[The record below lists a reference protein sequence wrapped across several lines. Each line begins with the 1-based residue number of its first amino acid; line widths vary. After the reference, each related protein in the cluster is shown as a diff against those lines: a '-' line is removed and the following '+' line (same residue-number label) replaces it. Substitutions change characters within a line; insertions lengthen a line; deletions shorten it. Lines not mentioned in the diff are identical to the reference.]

1 MKPINS
7 LLYSLLIAF
16 ACVLWI
22 VVVQEP
28 IGATGSP
35 HPEVPSMRVAVGGEK
50 RYAPISAPTLI
61 LQTATLTAMVSLLLL
76 PFKTPLRQHGMRL
89 RLMLVLGLSVVVWL
103 AINVS
108 YERFLT
114 GSQEMESLIFI
125 AGFPLPSA
133 LAVYAVW
140 GVGLLL
146 TFFFVFGFNRFIYK
160 NEDKEGFEAL
170 LREHKGDN

>member
-1 MKPINS
+1 MKPINT
-7 LLYSLLIAF
+7 LLYSLLVAI

-22 VVVQEP
+22 VFTPEP

-35 HPEVPSMRVAVGGEK
+35 HPDVPSMRVAVDGEA
-50 RYAPISAPTLI
+50 RYTPISAPILI
-61 LQTATLTAMVSLLLL
+61 LQTATLTAMASLLLL
-76 PFKTPLRQHGMRL
+76 PFKTPLRQHGMRR
-89 RLMLVLGLSVVVWL
+89 RLMLVLGLSVIVWL
-103 AINVS
+103 AINMS

-114 GSQEMESLIFI
+114 GPQEMENLNFI

-146 TFFFVFGFNRFIYK
+146 TFFYVFGFNRFIYT
-160 NEDKEGFEAL
+160 NEDREGFEAL
-170 LREHKGDN
+170 LREHEGES